1 MIKAFPKIFAL
12 GTDYIRDIFNDEV
25 EITEKID
32 GSQFVF
38 GKIDGELY
46 TRSKGKQIFPESVD
60 KMFDVA
66 VEYVLKIQD
75 KIPDNMVFYC
85 EYLKNP
91 KHNTLKYDRV
101 PKNNLILFG
110 VADNSEMFYC
120 YNKIKDWAD
129 ILEIEVVP
137 LIFSGKVNDATELF
151 KLIESESVLGGVNME
166 GVVVKNYYRQ
176 FLLGGQPMPLMSG
189 KYVSEKF
196 KEVHRESWGK
206 EQTARGR
213 FQVFKDSFRTEA
225 RWEKSIQHLR
235 DSGELE
241 NSPRDIGKLIK
252 AVKDDIATEEKE
264 AIKDFLY
271 SEFSSEI
278 YRFATGGLP
287 EYYKRKLAE
296 ESFNS
301 DGE

>member
-1 MIKAFPKIFAL
+1 MIKAFPKIFAI
-12 GTDYIRDIFNDEV
+12 GTDYIRDIFNEEI

-32 GSQFVF
+32 GSQFIF
-38 GKIDGELY
+38 GKIDGDLY
-46 TRSKGKQIFPESVD
+46 TRSKGQQIFPESVD
-60 KMFDVA
+60 KMFDLA

-75 KIPDNMVFYC
+75 KIPDNTVFYC

-91 KHNTLKYDRV
+91 KHNTLKYNRV

-110 VADNSEMFYC
+110 VADSSEMFYS
-120 YNKIKDWAD
+120 YDKIKEWAD
-129 ILEIEVVP
+129 ILDIEVVP
-137 LIFSGKVNDATELF
+137 LIFNGKIENAVEIFD
-151 KLIESESVLGGVNME
+151 LIKKESILGGVDME
-166 GVVVKNYYRQ
+166 GLVVKNYYRQ
-176 FLLGGQPMPLMSG
+176 FLLGGQPMPLMAG

-264 AIKDFLY
+264 AIKNFLY

-287 EYYKRKLAE
+287 EYYKQKLAE
-296 ESFNS
+296 RSFN
-301 DGE
+301 EL